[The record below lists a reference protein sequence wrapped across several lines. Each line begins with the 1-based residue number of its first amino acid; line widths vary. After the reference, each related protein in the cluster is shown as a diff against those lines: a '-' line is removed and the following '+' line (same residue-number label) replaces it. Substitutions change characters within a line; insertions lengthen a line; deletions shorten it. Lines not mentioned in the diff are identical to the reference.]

1 MIKNVVFDMDG
12 TILNTIDDL
21 YNSVNFAL
29 AECGYPK
36 RSMMEV
42 LSFVGNGVKVLIDRA
57 MPKGYTA
64 EEFDICF
71 KKFMGHYNLHKN
83 DNTCPDRKSVV

>member
-36 RSMMEV
+36 RSMKEV

-83 DNTCPDRKSVV
+83 DE

>member
-29 AECGYPK
+29 AECGYP
-36 RSMMEV
+36 
-42 LSFVGNGVKVLIDRA
+42 
-57 MPKGYTA
+57 
-64 EEFDICF
+64 
-71 KKFMGHYNLHKN
+71 
-83 DNTCPDRKSVV
+83 